1 MDLVHYL
8 CDIRLAETV
17 SFLAE
22 RDIPFA
28 SFVESHH
35 SIEACSRQKQEIK
48 RVVFPIEPILDMVI
62 VFISIFSC
70 FTKISPFF
78 FKICSHTEWGQFPPL
93 YLSVEPD
100 DMRIDIAEYGLPESG
115 IESDHSSSHERF
127 YPATLCFRDQRLD
140 PGYQLRL
147 DSLALDRGNDDSHP
161 GDRNYQILCCPM
173 RISRFP
179 GRSDDTVKTYS
190 GLSGTSP
197 TSEWCASPDTTSSLC
212 SDTFQ
217 EMASGGLGPSCP
229 GWRRFATIM
238 DAPRVTW
245 LPR

>member
-1 MDLVHYL
+1 MDLVRYL
-8 CDIRLAETV
+8 CDIRFTETI
-17 SFLAE
+17 SLLAE
-22 RDIPFA
+22 RYVPFA

-35 SIEACSRQKQEIK
+35 SIETRSRQKQEIK

-62 VFISIFSC
+62 VFVSIFSC

-78 FKICSHTEWGQFPPL
+78 FKICPHTEWSQFPPL

-100 DMRIDIAEYGLPESG
+100 DMRIDIAEYGMPESG

-147 DSLALDRGNDDSHP
+147 DSLALDRWNDDSHL
-161 GDRNYQILCCPM
+161 GDRSYQILCCPM

-179 GRSDDTVKTYS
+179 GRSDDTVETYS

-212 SDTFQ
+212 PDTFQ
-217 EMASGGLGPSCP
+217 EMASGGLAQAARG
-229 GWRRFATIM
+229 GGGFATIM
-238 DAPRVTW
+238 DAPRITRH
-245 LPR
+245 PR